1 MEGNEVQT
9 VVIDNGSGLCKAGFA
24 GADAPRSVFTSIVGR
39 PKHQGTTANRAAVG
53 QKNYYVGNWAQSQ
66 GCLLNLRHPVE
77 HGMVTNW
84 DDMEGLWHH
93 TFYNELHV
101 APEEHPVLLTEIPFN
116 GKANREMT
124 TQIMFETFNTPAFYV
139 SIQAVLALYA
149 SGRTTGIVLDS
160 GEGVTHSVP
169 IYEGY
174 PMAMNMHRLDLAG
187 RELTDYLM
195 KLLNERDYSFTTSG
209 EREVVRDIKEKLAYV
224 ALDFEEEMALDSSS
238 SVLEKSSELPD
249 GYVIKIGKERFLC
262 PEALFQPSLLGMECA
277 GIHETIYNSI
287 MKCDVDIRKEICDN
301 VVLSGGSTMFPGLA
315 DRMHKELAALLPS
328 SMKVKIIAPPER
340 KLTVWIGGSIFASL
354 PTFQQIW
361 ISKEEYDESGPAIVH
376 RKCF

>member
-174 PMAMNMHRLDLAG
+174 PMPMNMHRLDLAG

-224 ALDFEEEMALDSSS
+224 ALDLKRRWPWILHPLCWRSHLNCQTGMSSKSARRDFFALRPSFNLASW
-238 SVLEKSSELPD
+238 VWNALEST
-249 GYVIKIGKERFLC
+249 R
-262 PEALFQPSLLGMECA
+262 
-277 GIHETIYNSI
+277 
-287 MKCDVDIRKEICDN
+287 
-301 VVLSGGSTMFPGLA
+301 LSTTQS
-315 DRMHKELAALLPS
+315 
-328 SMKVKIIAPPER
+328 
-340 KLTVWIGGSIFASL
+340 
-354 PTFQQIW
+354 
-361 ISKEEYDESGPAIVH
+361 
-376 RKCF
+376 